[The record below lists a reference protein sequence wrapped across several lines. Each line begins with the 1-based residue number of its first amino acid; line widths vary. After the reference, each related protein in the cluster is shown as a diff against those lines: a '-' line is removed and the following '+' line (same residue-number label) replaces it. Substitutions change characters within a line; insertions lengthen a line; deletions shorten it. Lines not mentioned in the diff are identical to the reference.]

1 MKKIDVN
8 EEVIVFVIYK
18 GTKNW
23 YISDKEIWFLDKQKM
38 IDLYRN
44 LGYEI
49 KEEYI
54 DERRKNLLILDTKN
68 ADIFLSRIK
77 KDIVLS
83 SDLREELLELQNNG
97 EEKWRYNYMPSL
109 YIDFDKKELLSM
121 YSEPASYEDYVPF
134 GWKSDFRDFIEL
146 VPKEYCYWK

>member
-1 MKKIDVN
+1 MRKIDVN
-8 EEVIVFVIYK
+8 EEIIVFVIYN

-23 YISDKEIWFLDKQKM
+23 YISDKEIWFLDKQKR
-38 IDLYRN
+38 INLYSN

-77 KDIVLS
+77 KDKVLS
-83 SDLREELLELQNNG
+83 SQLREALLELQKNE

-134 GWKSDFRDFIEL
+134 GWKSDFRDFNEL
-146 VPKEYCYWK
+146 IPKEYFYWK